1 MELLIQEEFFL
12 KTLKII
18 RKKQEKESSVW
29 TEVKPS

>member
-29 TEVKPS
+29 AEVKPS